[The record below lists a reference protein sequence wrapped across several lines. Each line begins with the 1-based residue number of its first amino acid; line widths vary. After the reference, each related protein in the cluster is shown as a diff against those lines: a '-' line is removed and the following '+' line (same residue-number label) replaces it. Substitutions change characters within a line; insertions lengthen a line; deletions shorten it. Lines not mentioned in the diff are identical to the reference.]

1 MRFFKN
7 RGKKWLR
14 VLVVVAVVLVA
25 IMLRLR
31 AVDLLPIDFDED
43 DYLLAG
49 QRYAQSIVQKDL
61 RGIIDNEYNLEHPPL
76 YKIAYGVV
84 LTALPQIP
92 DVPEK
97 PTSAPPASSLPEP
110 HFKALRLTSAL
121 FGVLEVLIVAL
132 VNPLAGLLLAVHT
145 FTIKYTSQ
153 VMLEAL
159 PAFTST
165 VAVLAYVKAI
175 SNDHDRKKYG
185 WWLLSATALGMTVA
199 AKYIYAVVGFAI
211 VIHWLF
217 VAPRE
222 KGGVIPV
229 NDVDDTQMSFPGGS
243 KWSQRWSSFA
253 QRIWPILI
261 WGLVAVLIF
270 YLADPFLW
278 SDPLNRLKASIL
290 YNTGYSQSA
299 EVQRAS
305 YPFWQP
311 LVTIFQSVPW
321 HPGVFVIAID
331 TIIALLA
338 LAGIKSAWRKN
349 SIFVVWLGVAFMFL
363 LAWPTKWPQYILV
376 LTVPLSLTA
385 AEGLRAVIWNPV
397 SGWVHRR
404 REKQPEKAGDKSLAK
419 RVRFAW
425 RETRGALP
433 WLLPGIV
440 VLSLI
445 AIFPLIFQGAM
456 SLTDFQA
463 MAIRD
468 GLSGGVWREVWLGLT
483 GQVEAVDF
491 DPFGQT
497 FSRDKEV
504 NYAGFTL
511 FGHLFSGFGTAL
523 LVFEIMWVVFSVSL
537 QLALGLVVA
546 MMLYRKGVMFK
557 RFWVAIFILPWAIPE
572 FVGVLIWARMFEPR
586 FGWLALATSFSETPG
601 YSLVADIFNWQERPD
616 LALVVLLVAATWYGF
631 PLMVVSASAAL
642 RMISADVHD
651 AAALDSAGGWS
662 KFRFVVWPMIFPLLA
677 PAIII
682 RSIFAFNQ
690 FYLFYVLNPP
700 FPMITL
706 ATLSF
711 YMVDTNSPFGGQFAV
726 SAVIN
731 MFTVVV
737 LVVFLLW
744 FTRWSRAGEGVT
756 YA

>member
-1 MRFFKN
+1 MKISKS
-7 RGKKWLR
+7 RGRKWLQTLI
-14 VLVVVAVVLVA
+14 VAIVVVIA
-25 IMLRLR
+25 ILLRLR

-49 QRYAQSIVQKDL
+49 QHYAQSILQKDFQ
-61 RGIIDNEYNLEHPPL
+61 GIINNDYNLEHPPL
-76 YKIAYGVV
+76 NKIVYGVV
-84 LTALPQIP
+84 LAALPQIP
-92 DVPEK
+92 AVAEL

-110 HFKALRLTSAL
+110 HFKILRYSSAL
-121 FGVLEVLIVAL
+121 FGVLEVLLVAL
-132 VNPLAGLLLAVHT
+132 LDPLAGLLLAVHT

-165 VAVLAYVKAI
+165 VTVLAYVKAI
-175 SNDHDRKKYG
+175 SSASDRGRYG
-185 WWLLSATALGMTVA
+185 WWLLSATALGLTAA

-217 VAPRE
+217 IAWRQQVTGLQSSDIADSQPSSSSW
-222 KGGVIPV
+222 GG
-229 NDVDDTQMSFPGGS
+229 
-243 KWSQRWSSFA
+243 WSQQWSLIV

-261 WGLVAVLIF
+261 WGLVAVFIF
-270 YLADPFLW
+270 FLADPFLW
-278 SDPLNRLKASIL
+278 ADPLNRLKASIL
-290 YNTGYSQSA
+290 YNTGYSQST
-299 EVQRAS
+299 EVHSAG

-311 LVTIFQSVPW
+311 LVTVFMSVPW

-338 LAGIKSAWRKN
+338 LAGIKPAWRKN
-349 SIFVVWLGVAFMFL
+349 SIIVVWLVVAFVFL
-363 LAWPTKWPQYILV
+363 LVWPTKWPQYILV
-376 LTVPLSLTA
+376 LTVPLSFTA
-385 AEGLRAVIWNPV
+385 AEGFRAVIWNPAA
-397 SGWVHRR
+397 GWMHRR
-404 REKQPEKAGDKSLAK
+404 KGRQLERKSLPV
-419 RVRFAW
+419 RVRTGW
-425 RETRGALP
+425 RETRAALP
-433 WLLPGIV
+433 WLLPGII

-445 AIFPLIFQGAM
+445 ALFPLIFQAAM
-456 SLTDFQA
+456 SLTDFRA
-463 MAIRD
+463 MAIKD

-483 GQVEAVDF
+483 GQVEPVEF
-491 DPFGQT
+491 DPFSQT

-504 NYAGFTL
+504 NYAGFSL
-511 FGHLFSGFGTAL
+511 FGQLFSGFGTAI
-523 LVFEIMWVVFSVSL
+523 LVFEVMWVVLSVGL

-546 MMLYRKGVMFK
+546 MMLYRKDVKFK
-557 RFWVAIFILPWAIPE
+557 RFWAAIFILPWAIPE
-572 FVGVLIWARMFEPR
+572 FVGALIWARMFEPR
-586 FGWLALATSFSETPG
+586 FGWLALATSFPDTPG
-601 YSLVADIFNWQERPD
+601 YSLVAEVFNWQERPD
-616 LALVVLLVAATWYGF
+616 YALVVLLVAATWYGF
-631 PLMVVSASAAL
+631 PLMVVAASAAL
-642 RMISADVHD
+642 RMITSDVHD
-651 AAALDSAGGWS
+651 AAALDGAGGWN

-682 RSIFAFNQ
+682 RTVFAFNQ

-731 MFTVVV
+731 VFTVVA